1 MPFKKQRRAQKNQ
14 PRGTPENSATADADS
29 VELDNGT
36 IPNQPTK
43 LTEADIPDDTEAA
56 TKSSE
61 SLANIAAEAGEL
73 LNTPS
78 NENKP
83 DSADLER
90 VNNTAIEPDGR
101 DTAHIHDSIH
111 AGQATLDSRMRATTA
126 DTEDK
131 ACSSQVAEIVRPTSN
146 DDKPDIADLERVNNT
161 AIEPDGQDTAHIH
174 DSIHA
179 GQATLD
185 SKVPAIKPDIEDAS
199 YSADLTSDDGQY
211 ELEDQLPNHEIN
223 SVASRSTPGD
233 HNNPSTTEQRRKRRL
248 SDMSKNDNHSGDS
261 AGKFDISH

>member
-14 PRGTPENSATADADS
+14 PRGTPENSATADADG

-36 IPNQPTK
+36 IHNQPTK
-43 LTEADIPDDTEAA
+43 LTETDIPDDTEAA

-111 AGQATLDSRMRATTA
+111 AGQATLDS
-126 DTEDK
+126 
-131 ACSSQVAEIVRPTSN
+131 
-146 DDKPDIADLERVNNT
+146 
-161 AIEPDGQDTAHIH
+161 
-174 DSIHA
+174 
-179 GQATLD
+179 
-185 SKVPAIKPDIEDAS
+185 KVPAIKSDIEDTS
-199 YSADLTSDDGQY
+199 YSADIIDLTSDDGQY
-211 ELEDQLPNHEIN
+211 ELEDQLQKHEIN

-233 HNNPSTTEQRRKRRL
+233 HNPSTTEQRRKRRL
-248 SDMSKNDNHSGDS
+248 SDMSKNDNQSGES